1 MSFVTGRHELCGKI
15 AQALGLEG
23 VKRLEIVIDVDS
35 VVEVTATFYPSDD
48 QVSEIVDAI
57 EGLDT
62 GKLYGLIELTNPAS
76 DPRMTGGTFPQS
88 DHALHPQD

>member
-1 MSFVTGRHELCGKI
+1 MPFVTGKHELCGRI
-15 AQALGLEG
+15 AKALGLEG
-23 VKRLEIVIDVDS
+23 VKRLEIAIDVER
-35 VVEVTATFYPSDD
+35 VVEVTATFYPPDD

-57 EGLDT
+57 EGFDA
-62 GKLYGLIELTNPAS
+62 GKLYALVELTNPAS